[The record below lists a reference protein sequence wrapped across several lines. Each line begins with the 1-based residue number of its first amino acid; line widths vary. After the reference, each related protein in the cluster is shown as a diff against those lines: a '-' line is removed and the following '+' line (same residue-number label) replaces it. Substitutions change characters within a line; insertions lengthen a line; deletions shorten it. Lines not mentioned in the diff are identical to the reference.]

1 MASALSDAAEQ
12 LQNWFLSVW
21 RLTEES
27 LFGMVP
33 EGPHRD
39 TVVLDVLKRNARI
52 LSRSELDSE
61 GKLYSPLCFFLAAAC
76 QTLGTPLA
84 VGHWRAALHTVVHL
98 RQRIVTA
105 RAESANLGLEIGS
118 PAVLFKQEFDEAIN
132 QAAVAGSV
140 SYLSKEDRLVALGLA
155 VNWGMRLLLAY
166 ALDCA
171 RSMNGSNRKD
181 LAWIANLVEPVLAT
195 SPVPTENEV
204 HGESR
209 SRVPGTK

>member
-1 MASALSDAAEQ
+1 
-12 LQNWFLSVW
+12 
-21 RLTEES
+21 
-27 LFGMVP
+27 
-33 EGPHRD
+33 
-39 TVVLDVLKRNARI
+39 
-52 LSRSELDSE
+52 
-61 GKLYSPLCFFLAAAC
+61 
-76 QTLGTPLA
+76 
-84 VGHWRAALHTVVHL
+84 
-98 RQRIVTA
+98 VTA